1 MHKIQNQADID
12 HEQAVTKQKIKNEET
27 GNSELQLIAGD
38 IIQTKE
44 RETDME
50 GQLEYLQGLIG
61 GPLT

>member
-12 HEQAVTKQKIKNEET
+12 HEQAVNKEKIKNEET